1 MNFIERNKTKLVI
14 LLVAVPLLIFY
25 MFPKTIV
32 YIFADLAKNDELMTL
47 SFLLIFFLPIIFYFI
62 YNSYTKKKR
71 AIDLKEY
78 AEKHNYD
85 FYENPNKDQISI
97 FKKFKS
103 MTTIN
108 DQNKFFN
115 LLVPK
120 DDNQTK
126 PLIVTGK
133 SEIGGGEHSTIY
145 YTQIFLYKN
154 NTELPRFYIKRKTWF
169 DSYYG
174 GRAELNESRR
184 IGIATYKFKK
194 KEFPHSK
201 YFIFSESPNIE
212 NFISNKFIE
221 ILNAGINRK
230 KELVNIESNGINLIF
245 YKQWSRHSIKSMNF
259 YTNLFRVLKESLIK

>member
-1 MNFIERNKTKLVI
+1 MV
-14 LLVAVPLLIFY
+14 
-25 MFPKTIV
+25 
-32 YIFADLAKNDELMTL
+32 
-47 SFLLIFFLPIIFYFI
+47 FFLPIIFYFI
-62 YNSYTKKKR
+62 YQLYTKKKR
-71 AIDLKEY
+71 LIDLKEY

-85 FYENPNKDQISI
+85 FYENPNQDQISI
-97 FKKFKS
+97 FRKFKS
-103 MTTIN
+103 MGTIN

-133 SEIGGGEHSTIY
+133 SKIDAGESSIIY

-154 NTELPRFYIKRKTWF
+154 NTELPKFYIQRKTGF
-169 DSYYG
+169 DSYLG
-174 GRAELNESRR
+174 ERRELTESQR
-184 IGIATYKFKK
+184 IGITTYKFKK

-201 YFIFSESPNIE
+201 YFFFSESPNIE

>member
-1 MNFIERNKTKLVI
+1 MNFIERNKAKLVI
-14 LLVAVPLLIFY
+14 LLIVIPMLLFY
-25 MFPKTIV
+25 MFPKTMV
-32 YIFADLAKNDELMTL
+32 YIFADLNT
-47 SFLLIFFLPIIFYFI
+47 FLIFIIFSFPFIFYFI
-62 YNSYTKKKR
+62 YKLYAENKR
-71 AIDLKEY
+71 AVDLKEY

-85 FYENPNKDQISI
+85 FYENPNEDQISI

-133 SEIGGGEHSTIY
+133 SKIAAGEHSTIY

-194 KEFPHSK
+194 KDFPHSK
-201 YFIFSESPNIE
+201 YFFFSDNPNIE
-212 NFISNKFIE
+212 NLISNEFIE
-221 ILNAGINRK
+221 LLNAGINRK
-230 KELVNIESNGINLIF
+230 KELINIESSGINLIF
-245 YKQWSRHSIKSMNF
+245 YKQWSRHSIEFMDF
-259 YTNLFRVLKESLIK
+259 YSNLFRVLKESLIK

>member
-1 MNFIERNKTKLVI
+1 MNFIERNKTKLVV
-14 LLVAVPLLIFY
+14 LLTVIPLLLFY
-25 MFPKTIV
+25 MFPKTMV
-32 YIFADLAKNDELMTL
+32 YIFLDLTTFSIFIIL
-47 SFLLIFFLPIIFYFI
+47 SFPFIFYFI
-62 YNSYTKKKR
+62 YKLYAEKKR

-85 FYENPNKDQISI
+85 FYENPNEDQISI

-103 MTTIN
+103 IRTIN
-108 DQNKFFN
+108 NQDKFFN

-154 NTELPRFYIKRKTWF
+154 NTELPKFYIQRKTGF
-169 DSYYG
+169 DSYLG
-174 GRAELNESRR
+174 ERRELTESQR
-184 IGIATYKFKK
+184 IGITTYKFKK

-201 YFIFSESPNIE
+201 YFFFSENPNIE
-212 NFISNKFIE
+212 NHIPNEFIKL
-221 ILNAGINRK
+221 LNAGINRK
-230 KELVNIESNGINLIF
+230 KELINIESNGKNLIL
-245 YKQWSRHSIKSMNF
+245 YKQWSRHSLEFMDF
-259 YTNLFRVLKESLIK
+259 YSNLFRVLKESLIKGLEDEQ

>member
-1 MNFIERNKTKLVI
+1 MNFIERNKTKIVI
-14 LLVAVPLLIFY
+14 LLVAIPFLILY

-32 YIFADLAKNDELMTL
+32 YIFTDLSDELITL
-47 SFLLIFFLPIIFYFI
+47 LFLIVFFLPIIFYFI
-62 YNSYTKKKR
+62 YKSYTKKKR
-71 AIDLKEY
+71 IIDLKEY

-85 FYENPNKDQISI
+85 FYENPNQEQISI
-97 FKKFKS
+97 FRKFKS
-103 MTTIN
+103 MGTIN
-108 DQNKFFN
+108 DQNEFFN

-133 SEIGGGEHSTIY
+133 TKIEAGEYSTIY

-154 NTELPRFYIKRKTWF
+154 NTELPKFYIKRKTWF

-174 GRAELNESRR
+174 DRAELNESKK

-194 KEFPHSK
+194 KEFPRSK
-201 YFIFSESPNIE
+201 YFFFSESPNIE

-221 ILNAGINRK
+221 LLNAGINRK
-230 KELVNIESNGINLIF
+230 KALINIESNGINLIF
-245 YKQWSRHSIKSMNF
+245 YKQWSRHSIDLMDF
-259 YTNLFRVLKESLIK
+259 YSNLFRVLKESLIK